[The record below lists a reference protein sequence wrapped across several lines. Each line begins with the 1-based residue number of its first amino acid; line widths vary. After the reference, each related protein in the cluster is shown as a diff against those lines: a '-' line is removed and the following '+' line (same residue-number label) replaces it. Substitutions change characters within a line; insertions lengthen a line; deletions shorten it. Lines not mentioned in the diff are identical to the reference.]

1 MMMMIIMMMKM
12 MTIIIVMQVR
22 HPRPRGGLHA
32 AGARPLH
39 GVHNPRD
46 LLLLRS
52 HKQDVLVTGISRYLV
67 IYNIYSVGAQIRSQT
82 EFLAKLLDLPPDS
95 RTVATL
101 SGGQQ
106 RRVSLAVSGVM
117 DIISTY
123 NI

>member
-1 MMMMIIMMMKM
+1 MPQELALYTEFTILETFYYFGRINKM
-12 MTIIIVMQVR
+12 SSSQVY
-22 HPRPRGGLHA
+22 L
-32 AGARPLH
+32 
-39 GVHNPRD
+39 D
-46 LLLLRS
+46 
-52 HKQDVLVTGISRYLV
+52 IYLV
-67 IYNIYSVGAQIRSQT
+67 IYNIYSVPAQIRSQT

-117 DIISTY
+117 EIMSTY